1 MAFNWI
7 LHPVVPYVT
16 QVLGLV
22 LCLYLFFSLKREAR
36 VAQLRAG
43 AAENALEGSM
53 VRLRETLEEV
63 KANLRDVE
71 RHAGMLVA
79 PAAAPSGLNLSKR
92 RQALRM
98 YRRGESA
105 ERIAASL
112 ALPRREVDLLVK
124 VQQLLVNQ

>member
-7 LHPVVPYVT
+7 LHPVVPYVA
-16 QVLGLV
+16 QVLGLA

-79 PAAAPSGLNLSKR
+79 PAAPPSGLNLSKR

-98 YRRGESA
+98 YRRGESVQ
-105 ERIAASL
+105 RIAASL